1 MLETIEQN
9 AEVFDVGEALKSV
22 GGDREYL
29 TEVVG
34 LTQAAWPTLLTDIRN
49 GVSRGDL
56 GAVEIGARLAKAAA
70 LNVSAKRAY
79 KCALQLYR
87 IACKR
92 DLQAALSAIAALEQE
107 VEMLRF
113 RLAALVDDP
122 CPS

>member
-56 GAVEIGARLAKAAA
+56 GAVETGARLAKAAA